1 MDGRR
6 SPRCGATQGPL
17 AGYARPGTGCFFT
30 ELRQRAAK
38 QLYEAARRALGD
50 LADADLEERIVDE
63 FIRRVKVLE
72 EEKSVQIRNAIK
84 VGGNQVTVQS
94 AFVISDAKKAQLEKA
109 LKEQIT
115 NGFSLRY
122 VRQPDIVAGIE
133 LRVNGHKIAWSFN
146 EYLETLIERVA
157 ETIQKEARAA

>member
-1 MDGRR
+1 
-6 SPRCGATQGPL
+6 
-17 AGYARPGTGCFFT
+17 
-30 ELRQRAAK
+30 
-38 QLYEAARRALGD
+38 
-50 LADADLEERIVDE
+50 
-63 FIRRVKVLE
+63 
-72 EEKSVQIRNAIK
+72 
-84 VGGNQVTVQS
+84 VTVQS